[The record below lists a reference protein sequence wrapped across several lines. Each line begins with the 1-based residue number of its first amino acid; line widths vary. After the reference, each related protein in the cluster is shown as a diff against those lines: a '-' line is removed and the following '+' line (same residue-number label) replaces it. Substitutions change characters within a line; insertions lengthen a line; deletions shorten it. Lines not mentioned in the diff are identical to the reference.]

1 MYINNFKKNLITFPL
16 SIFLVF
22 ILILSLCLVL
32 TSCSQIND
40 LKSNILS
47 KFSGEKEADKAV
59 KTAKD
64 FFNTLIKKDYEGAY
78 QYIYNNKNKTFD
90 DFKNE
95 MKNVTDI
102 ISFEVNWVEVK
113 NNIAIV
119 DIDFIDSYDGE
130 EKIYKDMQVSL
141 IKDEDENWKINF
153 WN

>member
-40 LKSNILS
+40 LKSNIIS

-78 QYIYNNKNKTFD
+78 QYIYNDKNKTFD

-113 NNIAIV
+113 NNIAVV
-119 DIDFIDSYDGE
+119 DIDFVDSYDGE

-141 IKDEDENWKINF
+141 IKGEDENWKINF

>member
-1 MYINNFKKNLITFPL
+1 MHIKSFKKNIITLLL

-22 ILILSLCLVL
+22 IIILSLCLVL

-40 LKSNILS
+40 LKSNILN
-47 KFSGEKEADKAV
+47 KFSGDKEADSALKI
-59 KTAKD
+59 AKD
-64 FFNTLIKKDYEGAY
+64 FFNALIKKDYEGAY

-102 ISFEVNWVEVK
+102 ISFEVNWIEVK
-113 NNIAIV
+113 NNVAIV
-119 DIDFIDSYDGE
+119 DLDFVDSYDGE

-141 IKDEDENWKINF
+141 VKDEDKNWKINF

>member
-1 MYINNFKKNLITFPL
+1 MYINNFKKNLINFSL

-40 LKSNILS
+40 LKGNILS

-141 IKDEDENWKINF
+141 VKDKDKNWKINF